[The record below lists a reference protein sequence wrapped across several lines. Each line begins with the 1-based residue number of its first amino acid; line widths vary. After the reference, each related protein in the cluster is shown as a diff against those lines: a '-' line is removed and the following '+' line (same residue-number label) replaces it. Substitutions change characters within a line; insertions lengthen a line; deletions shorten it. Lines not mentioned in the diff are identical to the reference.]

1 MYGILYIAEYTPT
14 SYSVANSPKNVI
26 PIAQNTFELSCV
38 KNTYDPLMNEFLIS
52 FIFNFTNFRLYFLIA
67 ITVPMAL
74 EIIGDNE
81 YKIQYTNISFAL
93 LTKIKILIV
102 VITLAII
109 FVIDMNFISCFP

>member
-1 MYGILYIAEYTPT
+1 
-14 SYSVANSPKNVI
+14 
-26 PIAQNTFELSCV
+26 
-38 KNTYDPLMNEFLIS
+38 
-52 FIFNFTNFRLYFLIA
+52 
-67 ITVPMAL
+67 MAL

-109 FVIDMNFISCFP
+109 FV